1 MKLESIIRRENGT
14 VVKMDAPTKTY
25 HFKPEQPDGP
35 HFAEVDIEHHARAML
50 RIKEGYRLAE
60 GETLPPEVVE
70 ELEPVK
76 LNGSVVHNASYTIHG
91 ETFTLEELVQVACDD
106 SGLTPEEWNE
116 LPDQSRY
123 AYIDASLKE
132 LQDGTQ
138 GDILDVGDFN
148 DDEPDVAKDAAI
160 DTDANA
166 DADGGTAGQEDAEE
180 ADSDEEAADAE
191 EAEDATDEQQA
202 DSQQQDSEQ
211 APLNTLPKR
220 ELMQIFK
227 KVVGITPSQ
236 KMTIADLVAGIE
248 GAKD

>member
-1 MKLESIIRRENGT
+1 
-14 VVKMDAPTKTY
+14 
-25 HFKPEQPDGP
+25 
-35 HFAEVDIEHHARAML
+35 ML

-60 GETLPPEVVE
+60 GETLPPEIVE

-138 GDILDVGDFN
+138 GDTLQPGDFAA
-148 DDEPDVAKDAAI
+148 DDSDDADQA
-160 DTDANA
+160 DAN
-166 DADGGTAGQEDAEE
+166 DAGQP
-180 ADSDEEAADAE
+180 DEESHEDEAGATQDESAD
-191 EAEDATDEQQA
+191 
-202 DSQQQDSEQ
+202 
-211 APLNTLPKR
+211 
-220 ELMQIFK
+220 
-227 KVVGITPSQ
+227 
-236 KMTIADLVAGIE
+236 DLCE
-248 GAKD
+248 P